1 MIPPATASHA
11 EASRAPSPD
20 ALPALLDRQR
30 EAFLRDGPPSAE
42 VRIDRIERCIGLL
55 VDHQDAIA
63 AAIDHDFGC
72 RPTLLSRLTD
82 VSASI
87 ELLKQV
93 RTNVRRWMR
102 PERRRTTPAIIGWI
116 GGSAEIQ
123 PQPLGVVG
131 LIAPWNFPV
140 SMVFA
145 PLASILAAGNR
156 CMVKPSEYTPATSE
170 LLARLFAQA
179 FDETEIAVCTGGP
192 EVGEAFSRLPF
203 DHLLFTG
210 STVVGRQI
218 MRAAAENLVPVTL
231 ELGGKSPVIIGRS
244 ADIELAATRVMAG
257 KTMNAGQ
264 VCLAPDYVL
273 LPAERRDAFV
283 AAAVAAVAR
292 MFPTLAANPEYT
304 SIINERHV
312 GRLRSMLDDAQAG
325 GARLVEANPAGEDLG
340 RSLRKLAPVLILDP
354 TDSMRVM
361 QEEIFG
367 PLMPVKTYETID
379 EAIAYVNARPR
390 PLALYYFGEDRVEER
405 RVLAWTTSGGV
416 TVNDVVMHVA
426 MMELPFGGVGASGMG
441 VYHGIEGFRRFSHMK
456 PVFRE
461 PTSSFVERVLARMRP
476 PYRDSFRRMMARQI
490 RR

>member
-1 MIPPATASHA
+1 MIRGACEETL
-11 EASRAPSPD
+11 RG
-20 ALPALLDRQR
+20 LLARQR
-30 EAFLRDGPPSAE
+30 EAFLRDGPPPAE
-42 VRIDRIERCIGLL
+42 VRIDRIDRCIGLL

-63 AAIDHDFGC
+63 AAIDQDFGC
-72 RPTLLSRLTD
+72 RPALLSKFTD

-87 ELLKQV
+87 EPLKQV
-93 RTNVRRWMR
+93 RGQLRRWMR

-140 SMVFA
+140 NMVFA
-145 PLASILAAGNR
+145 PLACMLAAGNR
-156 CMVKPSEYTPATSE
+156 CLIKPSEYTPATSA
-170 LLARLFAQA
+170 LMARLFAEA

-192 EVGEAFSRLPF
+192 AVGEAFSRLPF

-244 ADIELAATRVMAG
+244 ADIELAASRVMAG
-257 KTMNAGQ
+257 KTMNTGQ
-264 VCLAPDYVL
+264 ICVAPDYVL

-292 MFPTLAANPEYT
+292 MFPTLADNPEYT

-312 GRLRSMLDDAQAG
+312 DRLRAILDDARAG

-340 RSLRKLAPVLILDP
+340 RSLRKMAPVLILDP
-354 TDSMRVM
+354 ADSMRAM

-379 EAIAYVNARPR
+379 EAIAFVNSRPR

-405 RVLAWTTSGGV
+405 HVLARTTSGGV

-426 MMELPFGGVGASGMG
+426 MTELPFGGVGASGMG

-461 PTSSFVERVLARMRP
+461 PTSSFVEQVLARMRP
-476 PYRDSFRRMMARQI
+476 PYRDSFRRMVARQI

>member
-1 MIPPATASHA
+1 MIQDAS
-11 EASRAPSPD
+11 EESLRG
-20 ALPALLDRQR
+20 LLARQR

-42 VRIDRIERCIGLL
+42 VRIDRLDRCIGLL
-55 VDHQDAIA
+55 VDHQDELA
-63 AAIDHDFGC
+63 AAVDADFGC
-72 RPTLLSRLTD
+72 RSPLLTKFTD
-82 VSASI
+82 CSASL
-87 ELLKQV
+87 EPLKQA
-93 RTNVRRWMR
+93 RRNVRRWMR
-102 PERRRTTPAIIGWI
+102 PERRPTTPAIIGWL
-116 GGSAEIQ
+116 GGGAEIQ

-140 SMVFA
+140 NMVFA
-145 PLASILAAGNR
+145 PLACILAAGNR
-156 CMVKPSEYTPATSE
+156 CLIKPSEYTPATSA
-170 LLARLFAQA
+170 LLARLFAEA

-192 EVGEAFSRLPF
+192 EVGAAFSRLPF

-210 STVVGRQI
+210 STAVGRQI
-218 MRAAAENLVPVTL
+218 MRAAADNLVPLTL
-231 ELGGKSPVIIGRS
+231 ELGGKSPAIIGRS

-264 VCLAPDYVL
+264 ICVAPDYVL

-304 SIINERHV
+304 SILDDRHV
-312 GRLRSMLDDAQAG
+312 ARLRAILDDARAG

-367 PLMPVKTYETID
+367 PLMPVKTYDTID

-405 RVLAWTTSGGV
+405 RVLARTTSGGV

-426 MMELPFGGVGASGMG
+426 MTELPFGGVGASGMG
-441 VYHGIEGFRRFSHMK
+441 VYHAIEGFRRFSHMK

-461 PTSSFVERVLARMRP
+461 PTSWSVERVLARMRP
-476 PYRDSFRRMMARQI
+476 PYRDSFRRMVARQI